1 MMSFDA
7 GRLQAPLFPNVSLP
21 GFPHSFRFPHAVG
34 ILCTRG
40 SLQHA
45 FVPPWTAFVCD
56 RYMGSMGAPNHFGT
70 NTTMVEYFGV
80 MTIVYAAAALLSL
93 GVEFPFAQLER
104 LLLFPAKKRV
114 WV

>member
-1 MMSFDA
+1 MRDGCRHRNFPMS
-7 GRLQAPLFPNVSLP
+7 
-21 GFPHSFRFPHAVG
+21 RFPASRTRIISRTAVG
-34 ILCTRG
+34 ILCTRD

-93 GVEFPFAQLER
+93 GVEFPFAQLEK